1 MPRAT
6 SMMFFERGGQ
16 NTILV
21 ATLLSF
27 PLDGRRDGGGMGM
40 WSSGHPIRDDR
51 PPQVKGQY
59 GIACLTGRRP
69 PR

>member
-16 NTILV
+16 KTILV

-27 PLDGRRDGGGMGM
+27 PLDGRRDGGGIGI
-40 WSSGHPIRDDR
+40 WSSDHPIRADR
-51 PPQVKGQY
+51 PPEVKGQY
-59 GIACLTGRRP
+59 GIAPLTSRRP
-69 PR
+69 LR

>member
-1 MPRAT
+1 
-6 SMMFFERGGQ
+6 
-16 NTILV
+16 LV

-51 PPQVKGQY
+51 SPQVKGQY